1 MAWMLTLP
9 TGTMV
14 SEIRN
19 LHMNPLTMALEDLPG
34 SFAVWAA
41 SPEATFLHGRFVW
54 AAWDV
59 EELKSGPLREKL
71 EKDAN
76 FLKVSVNGI

>member
-1 MAWMLTLP
+1 MRLLITF
-9 TGTMV
+9 
-14 SEIRN
+14 S
-19 LHMNPLTMALEDLPG
+19 EDLPG

-41 SPEATFLHGRFVW
+41 SPEAAFLHGRFVW

-71 EKDAN
+71 EKDDT
-76 FLKVSVNGI
+76 FLKVTVKGI